1 MLGWLF
7 RKRAEPEVETRSLV
21 HTGFTGQVLAARQA
35 YVSGVSGLGELTAT
49 VQACVSLWEGAL
61 ASADVVGTDLLDRRT
76 MAVLARSLALRGE
89 FVALVRDRLV
99 PCSDWDLSTRD
110 GAPRVYRVT
119 VPEVG
124 GGRSETALA
133 GEVLHVRLAADA
145 TAPWTGQAPLRRA
158 SLSAQLLHELESAV
172 HGVFRD
178 APLGSMIVPLD
189 AGGGE
194 ALEQV
199 RGSLRGRRG
208 GALVVEY
215 LSTAIAGG
223 APVPGRGP
231 DHLSPDLRNSMTVEH
246 LEQARGAILMAFGV
260 LPAMLNPAATG
271 PVIREGQRHLCQ
283 WMLEPIA
290 KLIAEEATA
299 KLGAPVEIDVARPLV
314 AYDAGGKAR
323 AVSAIVG
330 ALAQAKEAGID
341 PAPALAMVDW
351 RES

>member
-1 MLGWLF
+1 MLKRLF
-7 RKRAEPEVETRSLV
+7 KRRAEPEVETRSLV

-35 YVSGVSGLGELTAT
+35 YISGVSGLGELTAT
-49 VQACVSLWEGAL
+49 VQACVSLWESAL
-61 ASADVVGTDLLDRRT
+61 ASADVAGTDLLDRRL
-76 MAVLARSLALRGE
+76 MAIMARSLALRGE
-89 FVALVRDRLV
+89 FVALIRNTGLV
-99 PCSDWDLSTRD
+99 PCSDWDLTTRD
-110 GAPRVYRVT
+110 GVPRVYRVT
-119 VPEVG
+119 VPETG
-124 GGRSETALA
+124 GGRSETVLA

-145 TAPWTGQAPLRRA
+145 TSPWTGQAPLRRA
-158 SLSAQLLHELESAV
+158 SLSAKLLHELESAL
-172 HGVFRD
+172 HGVFAD

-231 DHLSPDLRNSMTVEH
+231 DHLSPDLSKSMTVEH
-246 LEQARGAILMAFGV
+246 LEQARGAILMAYGV

-299 KLGAPVEIDVARPLV
+299 KLGAPIEIDVARPLQ
-314 AYDAGGKAR
+314 AFDTGGKAR
-323 AVSAIVG
+323 AVSAIIG
-330 ALAQAKEAGID
+330 AMAQAKEAGID

-351 RES
+351 RE

>member
-1 MLGWLF
+1 MLKRLF
-7 RKRAEPEVETRSLV
+7 KRRAEPEVETRSLV

-35 YVSGVSGLGELTAT
+35 YISGASGLGELTAT
-49 VQACVSLWEGAL
+49 VQACVSLWESAL
-61 ASADVVGTDLLDRRT
+61 ATADVAGTDLLDRRL
-76 MAVLARSLALRGE
+76 MAIMARSLALRGE
-89 FVALVRDRLV
+89 AVFLIRDRLV
-99 PCSDWDLSTRD
+99 PAMDWDLSTRN
-110 GAPRVYRVT
+110 GEPRVYRLSI
-119 VPEVG
+119 PETG

-133 GEVLHVRLAADA
+133 GEVFHVRLAADA
-145 TAPWTGQAPLRRA
+145 TAPWTGRSPLQRA
-158 SLSAQLLHELESAV
+158 SLSAGLLHELESAL
-172 HGVFRD
+172 HGVFAD

-246 LEQARGAILMAFGV
+246 LEQARGAILMAYGV

-299 KLGAPVEIDVARPLV
+299 KLGAPVEIDVARPLQ
-314 AYDAGGKAR
+314 AFDTGGKAR
-323 AVSAIVG
+323 AVSAIIG

-341 PAPALAMVDW
+341 PAPALSMVDW
-351 RES
+351 KE